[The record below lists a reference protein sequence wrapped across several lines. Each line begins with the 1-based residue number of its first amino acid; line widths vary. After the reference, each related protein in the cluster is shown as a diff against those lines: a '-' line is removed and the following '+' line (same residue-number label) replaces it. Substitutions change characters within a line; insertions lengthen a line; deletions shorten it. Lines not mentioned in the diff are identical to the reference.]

1 VNGGGPSYAAGIQLA
16 GRGSGHLFRPIPAS
30 NNAAAGPARTGACTV
45 RASERAIAG
54 RRTTNDYESPT
65 PCARRSSRLAVA
77 AMSELLGKFFGKDK
91 DGKQGGKARD
101 KSPAV
106 GEPGAGTSA
115 AAQANSGAAD
125 FCTYRRSLLFILI
138 Y

>member
-1 VNGGGPSYAAGIQLA
+1 MRLVFSSPAGAAGTCSGLYQRPTTPLLA
-16 GRGSGHLFRPIPAS
+16 RHAPA
-30 NNAAAGPARTGACTV
+30 PV
-45 RASERAIAG
+45 LYERASAG

-65 PCARRSSRLAVA
+65 PCARRSSRLALA

-115 AAQANSGAAD
+115 AAQGNSGAAD
-125 FCTYRRSLLFILI
+125 FCTYRRRSLLFILI

>member
-1 VNGGGPSYAAGIQLA
+1 MRLVFSSPAGAAGTCSGLYQRPTTPLLA
-16 GRGSGHLFRPIPAS
+16 RHAPAPV
-30 NNAAAGPARTGACTV
+30 ALYCT
-45 RASERAIAG
+45 SERALVDVQ
-54 RRTTNDYESPT
+54 RTNDYESPT
-65 PCARRSSRLAVA
+65 PCARRSSRLALA

-115 AAQANSGAAD
+115 AAQGNSGAAD

>member
-1 VNGGGPSYAAGIQLA
+1 MRLVFSSPAGAAGTCSGLYQRPTTPLLA
-16 GRGSGHLFRPIPAS
+16 RHAPA
-30 NNAAAGPARTGACTV
+30 PV
-45 RASERAIAG
+45 LYERASERALVDVQ
-54 RRTTNDYESPT
+54 RTTTSLSDALRTSLV
-65 PCARRSSRLAVA
+65 SSRLALA

-115 AAQANSGAAD
+115 AAQGNSGAAD
-125 FCTYRRSLLFILI
+125 FCTYRRRSLLFILI

>member
-1 VNGGGPSYAAGIQLA
+1 MRLVFSSPAGAAGTCSGLYQRPTTPLLA
-16 GRGSGHLFRPIPAS
+16 RHAPA
-30 NNAAAGPARTGACTV
+30 PV
-45 RASERAIAG
+45 LYERARERALVDVQ
-54 RRTTNDYESPT
+54 RTTTSL
-65 PCARRSSRLAVA
+65 RRPAHVARLALA

-125 FCTYRRSLLFILI
+125 FCTYRRSLLLILI

>member
-1 VNGGGPSYAAGIQLA
+1 MRLVFSSPAGAAGTCSGLYQRPTTPLLA
-16 GRGSGHLFRPIPAS
+16 RHAPA
-30 NNAAAGPARTGACTV
+30 PVVYCT
-45 RASERAIAG
+45 SERALVDVQ
-54 RRTTNDYESPT
+54 RTTTSL
-65 PCARRSSRLAVA
+65 RRPAHVARLALA